1 MIIPLLNIYQILST
15 ISYII
20 CCSQFSKSFCL
31 CFALRFCFGP
41 VSTPVIFLLSYCA
54 HLFCVRSLICLPVVS
69 EQLCKFLSCFC
80 NVKSKSYLSFLTQ
93 SFPGFCPRLFLIFF
107 WIMDYGLC
115 YFAPARA
122 LDSLFFAYNS
132 WIDKNKALHTCFLPY
147 ALTWYSSV
155 VLVGLQ
161 TSRCF
166 SHLCR
171 EYNLSIIC

>member
-93 SFPGFCPRLFLIFF
+93 SFPGFCPRLFFIFF
-107 WIMDYGLC
+107 WIMDYATLLL
-115 YFAPARA
+115 PEHWT
-122 LDSLFFAYNS
+122 LFFLYTILGLTRIKLYTLVSSLMHSHGTVVQS
-132 WIDKNKALHTCFLPY
+132 WLVYKLQDV
-147 ALTWYSSV
+147 SV
-155 VLVGLQ
+155 
-161 TSRCF
+161 
-166 SHLCR
+166 
-171 EYNLSIIC
+171 ICAENTICL